1 MGQVGCGDLRRK
13 LAAFDACAD
22 DILTMPFGPEELLAR
37 VISLTRR
44 SRTAPIAST
53 PVITVGRLEI
63 DIVARTVRAGG
74 SELHLTPLDLGL
86 LYSLA
91 ANPGRVLTREE
102 ILDTLWGTDHGA
114 ESTVVDQHV
123 RNLQTDGRQPRFIA
137 TVAGRGYRFL
147 PSGQTGLCDLAARPT
162 YPRSARIHHQVTPF

>member
-1 MGQVGCGDLRRK
+1 MGQLGCGDLRLK
-13 LAAFDACAD
+13 LSGFDACAD
-22 DILTMPFGPEELLAR
+22 DILTMPFGPEKLLAR

-91 ANPGRVLTREE
+91 ATLAECSRARRSLTRSGGRTTEPRALSWTSTSATCRLMVGSRDASPRW
-102 ILDTLWGTDHGA
+102 LDAAIGFCLRAKPAYAIWP
-114 ESTVVDQHV
+114 
-123 RNLQTDGRQPRFIA
+123 L
-137 TVAGRGYRFL
+137 
-147 PSGQTGLCDLAARPT
+147 ARPT
-162 YPRSARIHHQVTPF
+162 PGQRGYTTR

>member
-1 MGQVGCGDLRRK
+1 
-13 LAAFDACAD
+13 
-22 DILTMPFGPEELLAR
+22 

-91 ANPGRVLTREE
+91 ATLAECSRARRSLTRSGGR
-102 ILDTLWGTDHGA
+102 TNGA

-123 RNLQTDGRQPRFIA
+123 RNLQTDGRQPRCIA